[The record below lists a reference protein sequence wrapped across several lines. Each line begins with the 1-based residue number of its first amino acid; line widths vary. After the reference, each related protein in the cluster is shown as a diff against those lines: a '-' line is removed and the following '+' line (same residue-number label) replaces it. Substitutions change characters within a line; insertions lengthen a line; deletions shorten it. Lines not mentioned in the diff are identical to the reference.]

1 MSDDEKTE
9 RRGRPK
15 KYLTPESK
23 QEALRE
29 QVAEANRKL
38 RKNQK
43 DRLQLSNAVINNV
56 IIELVDVA
64 DELSYIEECNSAVL
78 IEEIRIK
85 VLATINNLRMLVK

>member
-15 KYLTPESK
+15 VYLTPESK
-23 QEALRE
+23 QKALRE

-64 DELSYIEECNSAVL
+64 DELSHLEEYNSEVL
-78 IEEIRIK
+78 IEGIRIK
-85 VLATINNLRMLVK
+85 VLATINNLRMILK